1 VRPSIPRLAVALSIA
16 IAAGGAGCGNSDRQE
31 LRVSAAASLKSAFE
45 GYAAAAFP
53 GASINQSFAGS
64 DQLAAQ
70 IEQGARPDVFASANT
85 RYPQELYEKGLL
97 EKPVVFA
104 RNRLVLAVPANS
116 DIESVADAGRAGIS
130 VVIGDASV
138 PIGSYTREVLGRLP
152 GSESSAIL
160 ANVRSEEPDVSSIV
174 GKLTQGAADAGFVY
188 ITDVRAAGG
197 QIRAIRLPESLQP
210 EVAYAIGVVKQAPD
224 PELARRFVDGV
235 EPGGPGAEDLR
246 QAGFLPPG

>member
-1 VRPSIPRLAVALSIA
+1 MRWITAALSVILIA
-16 IAAGGAGCGNSDRQE
+16 TVVTDCGDSDPGQ

-45 GYAAAAFP
+45 SYASAEFP
-53 GASINQSFAGS
+53 DDEINQSFAGS

-104 RNRLVLAVPANS
+104 ANRLVLAVPADGDVDS
-116 DIESVADAGRAGIS
+116 LGDLAQPGVS
-130 VVIGDASV
+130 VVIGDANV

-152 GSESSAIL
+152 RAESSAIL
-160 ANVRSEEPDVSSIV
+160 ANVRSEEPDVTSIV

-188 ITDVRAAGG
+188 VTDVRAAGD
-197 QIRAIRLPESLQP
+197 QLRAIQLPDSLQP
-210 EVAYAIGVVKQAPD
+210 EVAYGIGVVKGSPD
-224 PELARRFVDGV
+224 PDLARRFVQGV
-235 EPGGPGAEDLR
+235 EPGGAGVRDLR